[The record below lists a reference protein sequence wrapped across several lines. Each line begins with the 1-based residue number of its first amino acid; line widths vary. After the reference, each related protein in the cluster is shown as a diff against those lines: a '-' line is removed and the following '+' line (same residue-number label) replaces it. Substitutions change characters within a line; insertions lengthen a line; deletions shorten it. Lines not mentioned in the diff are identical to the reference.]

1 MIPFLDLKGIHQSI
15 SDEII
20 EAISDA
26 VKSGWYILGEN
37 VNSFEMEFSDY
48 CGVEETIGTANGYVT
63 KDAVVLDLNIKD
75 KNGQQY
81 KLLNN
86 EPMMI

>member
-1 MIPFLDLKGIHQSI
+1 MIEYENLREVNKKLFIEYQDNFEIFL
-15 SDEII
+15 
-20 EAISDA
+20 
-26 VKSGWYILGEN
+26 KSGWYILGEN

>member
-1 MIPFLDLKGIHQSI
+1 MIPFLDLKSVTNPFAE
-15 SDEII
+15 EILECASNI
-20 EAISDA
+20 I
-26 VKSGWYILGEN
+26 KSGWYILGEN